1 MAKTDTPLEFIGSSQ
16 DDLSAFPVEV
26 KQCIGFALRAA
37 QKGGK
42 HPDAKPLKGF
52 KGAGVLEIISDFDG
66 DTFRAVYTVRMK
78 GVLYVLHAFQK
89 KSKSGIKTPLP
100 EIEKIESRLRD
111 AKAAYAEREDEK
123 RQSDKKQRERLRGP
137 RPSKR
142 R

>member
-1 MAKTDTPLEFIGSSQ
+1 MTKTDTPLEFIGSSQ

-26 KQCIGFALRAA
+26 KQCIGFALRVA

-52 KGAGVLEIISDFDG
+52 KGASVLEIISDFDG

-100 EIEKIESRLRD
+100 EIEKIESRLKD
-111 AKAAYAEREDEK
+111 AKAAYADREDEK
-123 RQSDKKQRERLRGP
+123 RQSNKEQRQRVRRPG
-137 RPSKR
+137 PSKR